1 MSGPTGEGQA
11 ESVLRRKLT
20 AARADRAEG
29 GPGADRGWRIALAR
43 AARDTLKLSLEVVTL
58 VLERRSLAE
67 LLELP
72 PERALIAVLEGPGEG
87 LGVAILSPEVL
98 SGFIEN
104 LTLGKISPGTPLPRK
119 PTRTDAAMVA
129 ATVDAALVG
138 LERALMEEAD
148 LIWAGGFRYASFLDD
163 PRPLGLLLEDVPF
176 RLLRAEVS
184 LGFGAR
190 TGTVML
196 ALPAEGRGRVP
207 HRVAAQKHSADHGPA
222 FAEALAERIAGADC
236 ALIAVLARLTMPLA
250 SVMSLQEGQMLAIP
264 TAALDRIS
272 LEGVDGRSVATGKL
286 GQNRGMRAL
295 RLTEA
300 ALVIGSRARFAR
312 SSAPVLGGEEEP
324 EFGTGADGF
333 DATPPELDAAP
344 MDFGE
349 ENRFLRPTGV
359 G

>member
-119 PTRTDAAMVA
+119 PTRTDAAIMVGW
-129 ATVDAALVG
+129 VDAALEG
-138 LERALMEEAD
+138 LGNALAFDAD
-148 LIWAGGFRYASFLDD
+148 PAWAGAFAMPPSSTIRARWGCCWKMCRSVFCAPRFRS
-163 PRPLGLLLEDVPF
+163 GL
-176 RLLRAEVS
+176 
-184 LGFGAR
+184 
-190 TGTVML
+190 
-196 ALPAEGRGRVP
+196 GRGR
-207 HRVAAQKHSADHGPA
+207 
-222 FAEALAERIAGADC
+222 
-236 ALIAVLARLTMPLA
+236 AR
-250 SVMSLQEGQMLAIP
+250 
-264 TAALDRIS
+264 
-272 LEGVDGRSVATGKL
+272 
-286 GQNRGMRAL
+286 
-295 RLTEA
+295 
-300 ALVIGSRARFAR
+300 
-312 SSAPVLGGEEEP
+312 
-324 EFGTGADGF
+324 
-333 DATPPELDAAP
+333 
-344 MDFGE
+344 
-349 ENRFLRPTGV
+349 
-359 G
+359 